1 MHWPSAVRKSRVW
14 QLRFI
19 NAHQVVSD
27 LNCWLHPADVIK
39 ALSVVDL
46 LSSEGQCGF
55 SHPHVYTTYNESEL
69 IHKKSRCSSHLAAGT
84 SLILPHHGHRSCTNS
99 SAASHSPESKIKR
112 ATWFLWLTHNAKW
125 NKKKLR
131 SAQII
136 LIWMV
141 WIFVPLKCYLKPHS
155 YFKILHSE
163 CWI

>member
-1 MHWPSAVRKSRVW
+1 MGKRIRRGRDFKNSLASKSQCNLLELTQYLSTGRGDALASAVRKSRVW
-14 QLRFI
+14 HLRFI

-69 IHKKSRCSSHLAAGT
+69 IHKKSCCSSHLAAGT

-99 SAASHSPESKIKR
+99 PAASHSPESKIKR
-112 ATWFLWLTHNAKW
+112 AT
-125 NKKKLR
+125 
-131 SAQII
+131 
-136 LIWMV
+136 
-141 WIFVPLKCYLKPHS
+141 
-155 YFKILHSE
+155 
-163 CWI
+163 